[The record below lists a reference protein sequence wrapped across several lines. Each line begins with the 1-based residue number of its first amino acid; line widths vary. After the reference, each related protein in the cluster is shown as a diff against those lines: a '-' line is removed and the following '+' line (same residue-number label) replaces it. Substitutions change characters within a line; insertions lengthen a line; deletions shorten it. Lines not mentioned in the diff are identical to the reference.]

1 MLKQTLEEALQG
13 FASAWKA
20 VAKYKKTAA
29 DKLKKLNGTLTE
41 KVKEVFDAGGKAKDA
56 KAVLEAE
63 EIEFNADTI
72 ETYFSALTPADKKQ
86 NKGGN
91 KNPAIAKADKA
102 LSEARGE
109 NIVATSAS
117 NAVEIGLKY
126 TEPFFAK
133 AISDNG
139 KTIAPANATDL
150 QKMQAN
156 YQFADA
162 INKGALAT
170 ARAAANLLKVAKA
183 AVEQQVRMDAK
194 TESNA
199 KADKETAKAATG
211 RRNRKGA
218 KPAKAKAAKASK

>member
-1 MLKQTLEEALQG
+1 MKKTLEDALQG
-13 FASAWKA
+13 FASAYKA

-63 EIEFNADTI
+63 EIEFNSETI
-72 ETYFSALTPADKKQ
+72 DTYFSALTPADKKQ

-102 LSEARGE
+102 LNDARGE
-109 NIVATSAS
+109 KLVATSAN

-133 AISDNG
+133 SINDNG
-139 KTIAPANATDL
+139 KTIAPANASDL
-150 QKMQAN
+150 QKLQAN
-156 YQFADA
+156 VQFADA

-170 ARAAANLLKVAKA
+170 ARAAANLLKIAQA
-183 AVEQQVRMDAK
+183 AVGLQVRMDAK
-194 TESNA
+194 TVADA
-199 KADKETAKAATG
+199 KADKATAKVATG
-211 RRNRKGA
+211 RRNRK
-218 KPAKAKAAKASK
+218 PAKAKAKAKATA

>member
-1 MLKQTLEEALQG
+1 MLKQTLENALQG
-13 FASAWKA
+13 FASAYKA

-63 EIEFNADTI
+63 EIEFNSETI
-72 ETYFSALTPADKKQ
+72 DTYFSALTPADKKQ

-102 LSEARGE
+102 LNDARGE
-109 NIVATSAS
+109 KLVATSAN

-133 AISDNG
+133 SINDNG
-139 KTIAPANATDL
+139 KTIAPANASDL
-150 QKMQAN
+150 QKLQAN
-156 YQFADA
+156 VQFADA

-170 ARAAANLLKVAKA
+170 ARAAANLLKIAQA
-183 AVEQQVRMDAK
+183 AVGLQVRMDAK
-194 TESNA
+194 TVADA
-199 KADKETAKAATG
+199 KADKATAKVATG
-211 RRNRKGA
+211 RRNRK
-218 KPAKAKAAKASK
+218 PAKAKAKAKATA